1 MREPEASGAGGAGD
15 RIIGDLLDV
24 PVRTDEQITDEERAA
39 VQEWEQG
46 GVWYD
51 AATITA
57 EIAERIRREG

>member
-1 MREPEASGAGGAGD
+1 V
-15 RIIGDLLDV
+15 IGDLLDV